1 MDYKDYY
8 TVLGVD
14 KNATEKDIKRAY
26 RKLARQY
33 HPDKNPDDKTAEE
46 KFKEINEANEVL
58 GSPENRA
65 KYDQLGQN
73 YHRYQQMGGGPGGF
87 DFSQWASAGRP
98 GGGYRSV
105 NVDFE
110 DLLGGG
116 GFSEFFSTIFG
127 GGGGGRRARQ
137 QDPEAMFRRQ
147 TQAPGRD
154 IEQRIEITLEEAYH
168 GTERTLVHPDGGQ
181 ITAKIPPG
189 AKTGSRIRLRGKGE
203 QGLGGA
209 GDLFLLIR
217 VTPHQTFKRDGNNL
231 TVKVPVDVT
240 TAVLGGKVTVPTLS
254 GPVKLTIPPG
264 TQGGRNFRLKDK
276 GMPDLR
282 ELGAYGDLLAK
293 IRIQVPGQL
302 GEEERQLYEKLA
314 EISGSNEP
322 QERHRS
328 ERDQ

>member
-87 DFSQWASAGRP
+87 DFSQWASAGGP
-98 GGGYRSV
+98 GAGYRSV

-110 DLLGGG
+110 DLFGGGGG

-127 GGGGGRRARQ
+127 GGRAARR

-147 TQAPGRD
+147 TQTPGRN
-154 IEQRIEITLEEAYH
+154 IEQQVEITLEEAYH
-168 GTERTLVHPDGGQ
+168 GTERTLVQPDGGQ

-189 AKTGSRIRLRGKGE
+189 AKTGSKIRLRGKGE
-203 QGLGGA
+203 MGMSGA

-217 VTPHQTFKRDGNNL
+217 VIPHSTFKRDGNNL

-254 GPVKLTIPPG
+254 GPVKLTIPAG
-264 TQGGRNFRLKDK
+264 TQGGRYFRLKDK

-282 ELGAYGDLLAK
+282 KKGAYGDLLAK
-293 IRIQVPGQL
+293 IRIQVPEQL
-302 GEEERQLYEKLA
+302 GEEEQQLYEQLA
-314 EISGSNEP
+314 EIAGSN
-322 QERHRS
+322 
-328 ERDQ
+328 DL

>member
-1 MDYKDYY
+1 MEYKDYY
-8 TVLGVD
+8 KILGVD

-33 HPDKNPDDKTAEE
+33 HPDKNPDDKKAEE

-58 GSPENRA
+58 GNPENRA

-87 DFSQWASAGRP
+87 DFSQWASAGGP
-98 GGGYRSV
+98 GGSYRSV

-110 DLLGGG
+110 DLFGAGGG

-127 GGGGGRRARQ
+127 GGRAARR
-137 QDPEAMFRRQ
+137 QDPDGMFRRQ
-147 TQAPGRD
+147 AQAPGRD

-168 GTERTLVHPDGGQ
+168 GTERTLIQSDGSQ

-189 AKTGSRIRLRGKGE
+189 SKTGSKIRLRGKG
-203 QGLGGA
+203 QQSMGGA

-217 VTPHQTFKRDGNNL
+217 VIPHSTFKRDGNNL
-231 TVKVPVDVT
+231 TVKVPVNVT

-264 TQGGRNFRLKDK
+264 TQGGRNFRLKNK

-282 ELGAYGDLLAK
+282 DKGAYGDLLAK
-293 IRIQVPGQL
+293 VRIQVPEQL
-302 GEEERQLYEKLA
+302 GEEERQLYEQLA
-314 EISGSNEP
+314 EIA
-322 QERHRS
+322 QT
-328 ERDQ
+328 DAQ